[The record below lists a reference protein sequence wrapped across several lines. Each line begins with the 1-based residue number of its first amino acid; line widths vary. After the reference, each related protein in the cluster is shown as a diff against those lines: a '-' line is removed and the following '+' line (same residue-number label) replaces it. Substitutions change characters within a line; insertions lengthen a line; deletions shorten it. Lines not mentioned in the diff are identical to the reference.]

1 MVHSLPTPGS
11 TQPGLHV
18 QGLSRHFS
26 GVKAVDDV
34 SFDLLPGEIL
44 ALVGPNGAGK
54 STLIQLVSGVE
65 RPTAGRILLGDVRL
79 DGRGPERIARLG
91 MGRSFQTSRVFPA
104 LTVWDS
110 VRLGT
115 QAGLLRGGGTMHK
128 DPGSGHGRLSNPLAE
143 IAGELLGLPGWR
155 RRRAEADAR
164 AETAL
169 KRFGDRLW
177 PRRDQPAFSLSYAN
191 RRRLEIARV
200 LAAEPRYVL
209 LDEPAAGMNPSE
221 TAELTDLLLALR
233 AEQPTLGLLVVEHKL
248 SLVRRI
254 ADRVVVLNQGRV
266 LATGTPAEA
275 LDDPEVVEAYLGRR
289 RTRPAESDAH
299 LG

>member
-1 MVHSLPTPGS
+1 MNTPIKNEGK
-11 TQPGLHV
+11 GLRV
-18 QGLSRHFS
+18 EGLSRRFS

-34 SFDLLPGEIL
+34 SFELAPGETV

-54 STLIQLVSGVE
+54 STLIQLLSGVE
-65 RPTAGRILLGDVRL
+65 RPSTGRILL
-79 DGRGPERIARLG
+79 DGRRIDGLAPERIAQLG
-91 MGRSFQTSRVFPA
+91 LSRSFQTSRVFPS
-104 LTVWDS
+104 LSVWDS

-115 QAGLLRGGGTMHK
+115 QAGLLRGR
-128 DPGSGHGRLSNPLAE
+128 HGRLVNPLTE
-143 IAGELLGLPGWR
+143 VAGELLGLPSWH
-155 RRRAEADAR
+155 RRRAEAEAR
-164 AETAL
+164 AEEAL
-169 KRFGDRLW
+169 RRFGDRLW
-177 PRRDQPAFSLSYAN
+177 PHREQPAFSLSYAN

-200 LAAEPRYVL
+200 LAAQPRFVL

-233 AEQPTLGLLVVEHKL
+233 AEQPELGILVVEHKL

-266 LATGTPAEA
+266 LATGSPAEA
-275 LDDPEVVEAYLGRR
+275 LDHPDVVEAYLGRA
-289 RTRPAESDAH
+289 RTRPAQSDAH